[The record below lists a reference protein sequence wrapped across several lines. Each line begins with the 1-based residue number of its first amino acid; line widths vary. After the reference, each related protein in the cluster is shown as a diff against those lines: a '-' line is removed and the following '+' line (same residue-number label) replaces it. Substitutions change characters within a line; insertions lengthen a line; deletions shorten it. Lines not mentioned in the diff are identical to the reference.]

1 MMLSRRSVINM
12 INNSKNVQQFERGT
26 DCAGTDPAPDRSKE
40 VGIPDALKNF
50 DSLPDSA
57 SVRLPVVKALKAC
70 SAATVWRMVKRGDL
84 PAPRKISER
93 ITAWNVGE
101 LRKALAA

>member
-1 MMLSRRSVINM
+1 MNKKFGNAAITVDAV
-12 INNSKNVQQFERGT
+12 KEAFPGT
-26 DCAGTDPAPDRSKE
+26 DSASSFTKE
-40 VGIPDALKNF
+40 VGIPESLKNF

-57 SVRLPVVKALKAC
+57 NVRLPVVSALKAC

-84 PAPRKISER
+84 PAPRKLSQR